1 MKPIITLLALIV
13 AALLLPG
20 TGLATEKA
28 TSNNS
33 GVSAPPVKEKEL
45 AEDWIVGFMVKH
57 APPGRKTYYVD
68 AQETKDEALE
78 RYHSIARDIIEV
90 VYNPETT
97 PLFGGAYGR
106 ARTVTVI
113 LGIMLFESG
122 FGRHVD
128 FGVGKFAR
136 GDNGKSYCL
145 MQMNVGQGRAWSN
158 AGGWNIKKDRPWR
171 YGDKAEDLV
180 QGASGPEMVADRRK
194 CITEGLRLLKIS
206 FHSCRGVPLKE
217 KLLVYASGKCSRSK
231 EAVKGSR
238 LRMTAAVKFWE
249 ETRDEWRQFKDEPV
263 KKQVVAML
271 DQRAKAEAIAAKQKE
286 AKEPTKKAE
295 AEGKDTPEAKAP
307 AKKGTSPIKAK
318 TAAEG

>member
-13 AALLLPG
+13 AMCVLPG
-20 TGLATEKA
+20 TSFATAGNAQAKA
-28 TSNNS
+28 EQAQPT
-33 GVSAPPVKEKEL
+33 KEKEL
-45 AEDWIVGFMVKH
+45 AEEWIVGFIAKH
-57 APPGRKTYYVD
+57 APPGRKTYYAD
-68 AQETKDEALE
+68 AQETKEEALK

-90 VYNPETT
+90 VYNPETK

-136 GDNGKSYCL
+136 GDHGNSYCL
-145 MQMNVGQGRAWSN
+145 MQMNVGQGRAWGN
-158 AGGWNIKKDRPWR
+158 AGGWNVVKDRPWR

-180 QGASGPEMVADRRK
+180 KGATGPEMVADRRK

-263 KKQVVAML
+263 KQQLVVML
-271 DQRAKAEAIAAKQKE
+271 EKRAQAEALAAKQKA
-286 AKEPTKKAE
+286 AKDAAKQAE
-295 AEGKDTPEAKAP
+295 TEGKSKPEAKAP
-307 AKKGTSPIKAK
+307 PKRGGTSAKAK